1 MCFCFPSLDEY
12 FLYILFFLF
21 FKLIVDKHLLK
32 HQCIIDQGEQTMTM
46 MNNIHEESIFWDKP
60 EAYAI

>member
-1 MCFCFPSLDEY
+1 MNIS
-12 FLYILFFLF
+12 YIFFFFLF

>member
-1 MCFCFPSLDEY
+1 M
-12 FLYILFFLF
+12 F

-46 MNNIHEESIFWDKP
+46 MNKIHEESIFWDKP